1 MCEFYF
7 PGSYNDC
14 RETQA
19 ERVAD
24 KSAPNYCE
32 YFKLKF
38 PPQVQETSNNLKKL
52 EDLFKK

>member
-1 MCEFYF
+1 MCEFYS